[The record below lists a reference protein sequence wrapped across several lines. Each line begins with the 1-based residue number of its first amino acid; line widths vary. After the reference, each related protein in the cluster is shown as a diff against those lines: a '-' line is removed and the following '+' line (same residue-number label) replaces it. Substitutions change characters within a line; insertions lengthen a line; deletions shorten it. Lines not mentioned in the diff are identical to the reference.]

1 MDTNYRRRGAS
12 RVINGQEGGTMLLE
26 PISAGLIVLLFL
38 MGNKHSIKM
47 VVLRIAV
54 FIVATAICG
63 YQLFRL
69 MPVGNAQVMVIT
81 GTLLAILIVPI
92 VLINRE
98 IKIRQRLNK

>member
-1 MDTNYRRRGAS
+1 M
-12 RVINGQEGGTMLLE
+12 
-26 PISAGLIVLLFL
+26 
-38 MGNKHSIKM
+38 
-47 VVLRIAV
+47 
-54 FIVATAICG
+54 AICG

-98 IKIRQRLNK
+98 AKIRQRLNK